1 MADIFDL
8 ARNINARRKQ
18 ASQGYASGFE
28 DLPMQVM
35 EMMDTRAKEK
45 RVSLKNDSK
54 FLSEMIANAKT
65 PDQLNNVTN
74 LANTHIK
81 ETFSDP
87 EMKLYGEALN
97 MQLSNKNSAHKN
109 YTAAM
114 EWADSMSNKEVG
126 YDDRTESGIKR
137 KNALELSETELTTLT
152 GDDFKNL
159 FETYQGYEDAIAQG
173 QAYGFNYTRGKSSN
187 KTLISQ
193 LGKYR
198 DTLDSAIQAHLSGNV
213 ITDNEAVA
221 ISMGRYN
228 EAKKEAIRDI
238 GKDISFY
245 RSSISRTQK
254 AIDSLRKSGLKQE
267 PMAMYPNLIST
278 NQSIFDEIGVDVGEN
293 DSVEKI
299 IKDLETRRNRYQ
311 TEFLDPL
318 FERKYFWTG
327 MKEGVQVEADIF
339 VDGNDDG
346 GDNSNVVE
354 EPPVSKG
361 EPSQAP
367 EGEPSKPKKQKFD
380 QDEFEAMMP
389 ASEMPSYEEKAYGTS
404 FDDLVKMI
412 SPKEEPSN
420 PERQRQS
427 QKFDTSNLKPQEVLK
442 TIRELPKELKKEYQ
456 DNKKSID
463 KKQVAKE
470 LRENKVMMNPSSLI
484 NILSLVHIPEYRKI
498 LENDLSKMLSPN
510 GYTFKWLRNKGR
522 VDA

>member
-152 GDDFKNL
+152 GD
-159 FETYQGYEDAIAQG
+159 
-173 QAYGFNYTRGKSSN
+173 
-187 KTLISQ
+187 Q

>member
-126 YDDRTESGIKR
+126 YDDGTESGIKR

-267 PMAMYPNLIST
+267 PMAMYPNLI
-278 NQSIFDEIGVDVGEN
+278 
-293 DSVEKI
+293 
-299 IKDLETRRNRYQ
+299 
-311 TEFLDPL
+311 
-318 FERKYFWTG
+318 
-327 MKEGVQVEADIF
+327 
-339 VDGNDDG
+339 
-346 GDNSNVVE
+346 
-354 EPPVSKG
+354 
-361 EPSQAP
+361 
-367 EGEPSKPKKQKFD
+367 
-380 QDEFEAMMP
+380 
-389 ASEMPSYEEKAYGTS
+389 
-404 FDDLVKMI
+404 
-412 SPKEEPSN
+412 
-420 PERQRQS
+420 
-427 QKFDTSNLKPQEVLK
+427 
-442 TIRELPKELKKEYQ
+442 
-456 DNKKSID
+456 
-463 KKQVAKE
+463 
-470 LRENKVMMNPSSLI
+470 
-484 NILSLVHIPEYRKI
+484 
-498 LENDLSKMLSPN
+498 
-510 GYTFKWLRNKGR
+510 
-522 VDA
+522 